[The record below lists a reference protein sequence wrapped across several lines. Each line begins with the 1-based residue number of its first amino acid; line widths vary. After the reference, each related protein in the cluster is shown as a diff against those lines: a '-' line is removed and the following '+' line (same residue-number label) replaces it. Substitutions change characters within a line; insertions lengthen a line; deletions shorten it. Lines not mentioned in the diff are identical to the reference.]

1 MRSRKDSRLVISH
14 SHQSNRLLIH
24 KGRSSVIR
32 NKFAQILL
40 LVPVCLCSTLVIA
53 GEDATLNRLS
63 KAEQKSGWKLLFD
76 GKNTNEWRNY
86 KKDKVS
92 DGWTIKDGVL
102 SRSGKGAGD
111 IITKDQFGF
120 FEISL
125 EYRIS
130 KEGNSG
136 LMFHVTEEEKTP
148 WRTGPEIQIQDN
160 VDGHDPQKAGWL
172 YQLYKPAT
180 PKWMIEAEKAGKKV
194 TPAVV
199 DATRPAGQWN
209 HLFLRVGPE
218 RSEVVMN
225 GVKYFR
231 FKKGSADWDKR
242 VAASK
247 FAKFPKFGKPTKGHI
262 CLQDHNDLVSFRN
275 IKIREI
281 PADGSVKDPSDGKL
295 ALKAVP
301 AFPELKWEGW
311 EAVNEET
318 GKVVPLRP
326 MVITNANDGS
336 GRIFVATQRGMI
348 HTLDKAS
355 PTKTKLFLDIRS
367 QVAPWKK
374 NNEEGLLGMAL
385 HPDFKKN
392 GQVFVY
398 YSAEG
403 TPRKSKISRFQVSA
417 SDPNKADPKSETV
430 IMEIDQPYGNHN
442 GGSIAFGPD
451 GYLYIGLGD
460 GGSGNDPLGNGQ
472 NLETL
477 LGSILRIDVD
487 HKQNGKNYAIPADN
501 PFVNRAKA
509 QPEIYAYGVRNVWR
523 LGFDSKTGAF
533 YAADVGQDL
542 WEEINII
549 KKGGN
554 YGWSVR
560 EGTRNFGNRPE
571 TAEDAP
577 IDPIWEYDHGVGRSI
592 TGGLVYRGKR
602 LPELQGMYVYADF
615 VSGKIWAL
623 EYDEDSG
630 KVVRNMQISKGGI
643 PVMSFGTDEDGELYY
658 TVQTVKGGEG
668 IFRFEKE

>member
-1 MRSRKDSRLVISH
+1 MIRYLKSLLPLLMSACLTLTTVTAAEDSDTT
-14 SHQSNRLLIH
+14 SNRL
-24 KGRSSVIR
+24 
-32 NKFAQILL
+32 
-40 LVPVCLCSTLVIA
+40 ST
-53 GEDATLNRLS
+53 
-63 KAEQKSGWKLLFD
+63 AEQKSGWKLLFD
-76 GKNTNEWRNY
+76 GKTTNGWRNY
-86 KKDKVS
+86 KKDGVS

-102 SRSGKGAGD
+102 SRSAKGAGD
-111 IITKDQFGF
+111 IITDDQFEF

-130 KEGNSG
+130 KGGNSG
-136 LMFHVTEEEKTP
+136 LMFHVTEEEQTP
-148 WRTGPEIQIQDN
+148 WRTGPEVQIQDN

-194 TPAVV
+194 TPEVV
-199 DATRPAGQWN
+199 DATRPAGEWN
-209 HLFLRVGPE
+209 HLFLRVGPD
-218 RSEVVMN
+218 RSEVIMN

-231 FKKGSADWDKR
+231 FNKGSADWDKR

-247 FAKFPKFGKPTKGHI
+247 FSKFPKFGKPTKGHI
-262 CLQDHNDLVSFRN
+262 CLQDHNDLISFRN

-281 PADGSVKDPSDGKL
+281 PADNSVKDPSDGEL
-295 ALKAVP
+295 ALQGVP
-301 AFPELKWEGW
+301 AFPKLEWEGW
-311 EAVNEET
+311 QAVDEEK

-326 MVITNANDGS
+326 MVITHANDGS

-348 HTLDKAS
+348 HVIEKAS
-355 PTKTKLFLDIRS
+355 PEKTKLFLDIRS

-374 NNEEGLLGMAL
+374 NNEEGLLGLAF
-385 HPDFKKN
+385 HPNYKEN
-392 GQVFVY
+392 GQFFVY

-403 TPRKSKISRFQVSA
+403 MPRKSKVSRFQVSA
-417 SDPNKADPKSETV
+417 DDPNKADPKSETTL
-430 IMEIDQPYGNHN
+430 MEIDQPYGNHN
-442 GGSIAFGPD
+442 GGSIEFGPD

-487 HKQNGKNYAIPADN
+487 KKADGKNYAVPADN
-501 PFVNRAKA
+501 PFVDRAKA
-509 QPEIYAYGVRNVWR
+509 KPEIFAYGVRNVWR
-523 LGFDSKTGAF
+523 LSFDPKTGTL
-533 YAADVGQDL
+533 YAGDVGQDL
-542 WEEINII
+542 WEEVNII

-571 TAEDAP
+571 TAKETP

-592 TGGLVYRGKR
+592 TGGTVYRGER
-602 LPELQGMYVYADF
+602 LPELEGLYVYADF

-623 EYDEDSG
+623 EYDEQSG
-630 KVVRNMQISKGGI
+630 EVVRNMQISSGGV
-643 PVMSFGTDEDGELYY
+643 PLMSFGTDQDGELYY

-668 IFRFEKE
+668 IFRFEKK

>member
-1 MRSRKDSRLVISH
+1 MIRKPRALKLFLIPACLSLLMTNTAVISAD
-14 SHQSNRLLIH
+14 SDTSL
-24 KGRSSVIR
+24 
-32 NKFAQILL
+32 NK
-40 LVPVCLCSTLVIA
+40 
-53 GEDATLNRLS
+53 LS

-76 GKNTNEWRNY
+76 GKTTDGWRNY
-86 KKDKVS
+86 KKEGVS
-92 DGWTIKDGVL
+92 DGWTIKNGVL
-102 SRSGKGAGD
+102 SRSAKGAGD
-111 IITKDQFGF
+111 IITDDQFGF
-120 FEISL
+120 FELSL

-130 KEGNSG
+130 PEGNSG

-148 WRTGPEIQIQDN
+148 WMTGPEVQIQDN

-199 DATRPAGQWN
+199 DATRPAGDWN
-209 HLFLRVGPE
+209 HLFLRVGPD
-218 RSEVVMN
+218 RSQVIMN
-225 GVKYFR
+225 GVKYFQ
-231 FKKGSADWDKR
+231 FDKGSADWNKR

-247 FAKFPKFGKPTKGHI
+247 FSKYPSFGKPTKGHI

-281 PADGSVKDPSDGKL
+281 PADGSVQDPSDGEL
-295 ALKAVP
+295 ALKGVP
-301 AFPELKWEGW
+301 AFPNLEWEGW
-311 EAVNEET
+311 EPVNEET

-326 MVITNANDGS
+326 MAITHANDGS
-336 GRIFVATQRGMI
+336 GRIFVTTQRGMI
-348 HTLDKAS
+348 QIIDKKS
-355 PTKTKLFLDIRS
+355 PEKTKLFLDLRDK
-367 QVAPWKK
+367 VAPWKK
-374 NNEEGLLGMAL
+374 NNEEGLLGLAF
-385 HPDFKKN
+385 HPDYKQN
-392 GQVFVY
+392 GQFFVY

-403 TPRKSKISRFQVSA
+403 TPRKSKVSRFTVSKD
-417 SDPNKADPKSETV
+417 DPNKADPNSETT

-442 GGSIAFGPD
+442 GGCIEFGPD

-487 HKQNGKNYAIPADN
+487 KKSDGKNYAIPADN
-501 PFVNRAKA
+501 PFVDRANAK
-509 QPEIYAYGVRNVWR
+509 PEIYAYGLRNVWR
-523 LGFDSKTGAF
+523 LSFDPNTKTL
-533 YAADVGQDL
+533 YAGDVGQDL
-542 WEEINII
+542 WEEVNII

-560 EGTRNFGNRPE
+560 EGTHNFGNRPE
-571 TAEDAP
+571 TAKEKP
-577 IDPIWEYDHGVGRSI
+577 IAPIWEYDHGVGRSI
-592 TGGLVYRGKR
+592 TGGIVYRGQR
-602 LPELQGMYVYADF
+602 LPELDGLYVYADY

-623 EYDEDSG
+623 EYDAESG
-630 KVVRNMQISKGGI
+630 EVVKNLRLDASTV

-668 IFRFEKE
+668 IFRFEKK